1 MGTPW
6 QFPRLHLE
14 QAHEITT
21 GEGAT
26 IGLIDTGVDTRDN
39 PALTTRN
46 ITNYNYAEYDRTVG
60 EDDEVDC
67 TTGTQ
72 AAALMVADAPGFVAV
87 APNARL
93 LALRARQDG
102 ALPGTEEGDPIDNYA
117 DAVRGGVEYK
127 VDVLVI
133 AQSTQETPKYRM
145 AIEAAQEAGI
155 VIVAAAPILG
165 SSGDFP
171 ASAEGVISVGA
182 TGQGD
187 IAAKESQ
194 PLTSGQVTIAAPGD
208 QIPTVSPSGSAGPA
222 WATASGTS
230 LAAAQVGAVAAL
242 ILAHEPDLTPQQVQ
256 ERLTRTADTA
266 GITPPDPVVGAGIVN
281 PIRALTE
288 GSSSSASPTAEKPI
302 APNDPRDRAGT
313 DPLITTTVI
322 AAAGAA
328 VILAGLVI
336 VLAIAIPAAGRRGR
350 DSSGS

>member
-1 MGTPW
+1 
-6 QFPRLHLE
+6 
-14 QAHEITT
+14 
-21 GEGAT
+21 
-26 IGLIDTGVDTRDN
+26 
-39 PALTTRN
+39 

-87 APNARL
+87 APGARL

-102 ALPGTEEGDPIDNYA
+102 ALPGTEEGDPIANYA
-117 DAVRGGVEYK
+117 DAVLGGIEYK

-133 AQSTQETPKYRM
+133 TQSTQETPKYRA
-145 AIEAAQEAGI
+145 AIEAAQAAGI

-171 ASAEGVISVGA
+171 ASADGVISVGA
-182 TGQGD
+182 SGEGD

-194 PLTSGQVTIAAPGD
+194 PLASGQVTLAAPGD
-208 QIPTVSPSGSAGPA
+208 NIPTISPSGPGGAV
-222 WATASGTS
+222 WAIASGTS
-230 LAAAQVGAVAAL
+230 LAAAQVGATAAL
-242 ILAHEPDLTPQQVQ
+242 LIAYEPDLTPEQVA

-266 GITPPDPVVGAGIVN
+266 GITPPDPVLGAGIVN

-288 GSSSSASPTAEKPI
+288 GSSSSASPSTQSPT

-313 DPLITTTVI
+313 NPLITTTVI
-322 AAAGAA
+322 AIAGAA
-328 VILAGLVI
+328 VVLAGLVI
-336 VLAIAIPAAGRRGR
+336 LLSIAIPAANRRHRASR
-350 DSSGS
+350 DEDAT